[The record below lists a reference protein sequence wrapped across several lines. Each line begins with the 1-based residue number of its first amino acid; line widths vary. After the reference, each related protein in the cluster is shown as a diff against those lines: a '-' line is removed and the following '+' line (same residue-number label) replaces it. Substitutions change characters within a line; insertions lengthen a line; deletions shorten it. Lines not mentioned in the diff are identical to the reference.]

1 MKLARRYLIS
11 GLVQGVGFRYFILQR
26 AGDYGIDGWTRN
38 LPDGSVEVFA
48 EGDREALE
56 EFERD
61 LRQGPGSARVTGF
74 SLFEETPSGTA
85 GFRIR

>member
-26 AGDYGIDGWTRN
+26 AGDYGIDGWARN
-38 LPDGSVEVFA
+38 LPDGSVEVF
-48 EGDREALE
+48 ERE
-56 EFERD
+56 
-61 LRQGPGSARVTGF
+61 LRQGPGSALVTGF